1 MFINAVDMGRFGLLT
16 ARDGKWGNKQLLSS
30 EFIRQART
38 PTGPEPTYGFMNW
51 FLNTDKKWMPSA
63 PASAF
68 GHVGNGTN
76 LVFVAPEQ
84 DLVIVVRW
92 IENNT
97 IDEFLGK
104 VLGAI
109 TR

>member
-1 MFINAVDMGRFGLLT
+1 MSL
-16 ARDGKWGNKQLLSS
+16 
-30 EFIRQART
+30 T
-38 PTGPEPTYGFMNW
+38 PTGPQPTYGFANW
-51 FLNTDKKWMPSA
+51 FLNTDRKQWPSA

-92 IENNT
+92 IENSAV
-97 IDEFLGK
+97 DPFLK
-104 VLGAI
+104 RLLAAI
-109 TR
+109 Q